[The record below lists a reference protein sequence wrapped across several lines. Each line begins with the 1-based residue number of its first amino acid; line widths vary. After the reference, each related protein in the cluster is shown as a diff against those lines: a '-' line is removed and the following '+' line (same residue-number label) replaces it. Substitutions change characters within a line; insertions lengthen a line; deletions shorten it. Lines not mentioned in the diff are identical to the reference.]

1 MARDVLP
8 PFRMVQ
14 LLVRLVVRPDEVPE
28 VLRALRSVL
37 RPATQARGCCFAQI
51 YVEANDSQ
59 RLEYL
64 EEWDDPEELHQQLKS
79 ERFVHLL
86 ELLET
91 AAEQPVV
98 EFRIITEKYGLE
110 YFNKPEEQTVGN
122 DFIH

>member
-1 MARDVLP
+1 
-8 PFRMVQ
+8 MVQ
-14 LLVRLVVRPDEVPE
+14 LLVRLVTRPDGAPE
-28 VLRALRSVL
+28 LLRALRSVL

-51 YVEANDSQ
+51 YREVNDSQ

-64 EEWDDPEELHQQLKS
+64 EEWDDPEELRQQLKS

-91 AAEQPVV
+91 AAERPVL

-110 YFNKPEEQTVGN
+110 YFNKPVGQPVG
-122 DFIH
+122 DEFII

>member
-1 MARDVLP
+1 
-8 PFRMVQ
+8 MVQ
-14 LLVRLVVRPDEVPE
+14 LLVRLVARPGEAPE

-37 RPATQARGCCFAQI
+37 RPATQARGCSFAQI
-51 YVEANDSQ
+51 YLEANDSQ

-64 EEWDDPEELHQQLKS
+64 EEWDDPEELRQQLKS

-91 AAEQPVV
+91 AAEQPFV
-98 EFRIITEKYGLE
+98 EFRIITQKYGLE
-110 YFNKPEEQTVGN
+110 YFGKPEEQMVGN

>member
-1 MARDVLP
+1 
-8 PFRMVQ
+8 MVQ
-14 LLVRLVVRPDEVPE
+14 LLVRLVARPDEAPE

-51 YVEANDSQ
+51 YREANDSQ

-64 EEWDDPEELHQQLKS
+64 EEWDDPEELRQQLKS

-91 AAEQPVV
+91 AAERPVL

-110 YFNKPEEQTVGN
+110 YFDNPAGQPVDVKLLLNKGVAGGM
-122 DFIH
+122 

>member
-1 MARDVLP
+1 
-8 PFRMVQ
+8 MVQ
-14 LLVRLVVRPDEVPE
+14 LLVRLVARPDEVPE

-51 YVEANDSQ
+51 YLEANDSQ
-59 RLEYL
+59 RLGYL
-64 EEWDDPEELHQQLKS
+64 EEWDDPEELRQQLKS

-91 AAEQPVV
+91 AAERPVL

-110 YFNKPEEQTVGN
+110 YFDNPAGQPVDVKLLLNKGVAGGM
-122 DFIH
+122 

>member
-1 MARDVLP
+1 
-8 PFRMVQ
+8 MVQ
-14 LLVRLVVRPDEVPE
+14 LLVRLVARPDEAPE

-51 YVEANDSQ
+51 YVEANDSH

-64 EEWDDPEELHQQLKS
+64 EEWNDPEELRQQLKS

-91 AAEQPVV
+91 AAERPVV